1 MGAVK
6 LGDTR
11 MVRYKN
17 VNVYLSSL
25 FIIVRIYKGVF
36 QVISVGLKTEI
47 WRKNIFNTSR
57 IGSSS

>member
-36 QVISVGLKTEI
+36 QVISVKIEKKYI
-47 WRKNIFNTSR
+47 
-57 IGSSS
+57 

>member
-47 WRKNIFNTSR
+47 WRKNIFNTSI